1 MNLRNNRAFADRTE
15 CVNGRIREAVYA
27 FKFTCKNLALIQEAE
42 VEFGPGLNILTG
54 ETGAGK
60 SILIGSINL
69 ALGKKLS
76 REMIR
81 EGETSALV
89 ELVFDTENPKVE
101 EALKAMEIESM
112 NGQVLIV
119 RKITGGRSISKING
133 ETCTAAQVRQIASIL
148 LDIHGQHEHQSLLY
162 PDRQLDILDAYGKEE
177 LEPVLARVKEAF
189 RKWKEL
195 QNSLKEYELDEMP
208 ECGKF
213 RFWNSRSVKLR
224 THS

>member
-1 MNLRNNRAFADRTE
+1 M
-15 CVNGRIREAVYA
+15 
-27 FKFTCKNLALIQEAE
+27 
-42 VEFGPGLNILTG
+42 
-54 ETGAGK
+54 
-60 SILIGSINL
+60 
-69 ALGKKLS
+69 
-76 REMIR
+76 
-81 EGETSALV
+81 V

-195 QNSLKEYELDEMP
+195 QNSLKEYELDEDARMREIFVSGIRNP
-208 ECGKF
+208 
-213 RFWNSRSVKLR
+213 
-224 THS
+224 